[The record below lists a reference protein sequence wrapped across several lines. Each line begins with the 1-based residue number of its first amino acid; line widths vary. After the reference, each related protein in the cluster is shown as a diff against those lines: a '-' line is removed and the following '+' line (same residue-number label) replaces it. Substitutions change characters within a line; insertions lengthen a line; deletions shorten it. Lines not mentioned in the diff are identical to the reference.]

1 MSNLREATILSVHHW
16 TDRLFS
22 FTATRDPSFRF
33 LSGQFAM
40 IGLRTEAAPIMRA
53 YSMVSPSYAEALEFL
68 SIKIPDGPLTSRLK
82 LVQPGDTLLLGGK
95 SSGTLLTSNLQP
107 GRRLFLISTGTGL
120 APFMSIIRDPEV
132 YEQYEKV
139 VLVHNCRT
147 VEELAYRDLL
157 TSELHTDEWIGA
169 DVAQKLTYI
178 PIVSRE
184 PFENRGRVTDWMRD
198 GSLFS
203 TIGPTPELH
212 TEDRFMVCGSPQM
225 LADFCGIMGDW
236 GFAEGSSNRPG
247 QFVIERA
254 FVDK

>member
-22 FTATRDPSFRF
+22 FTTTRDPSFRF

-53 YSMVSPSYAEALEFL
+53 YSMVSPNYAEALEFL
-68 SIKIPDGPLTSRLK
+68 SIKITGGPLTSRLK
-82 LVQPGDTLLLGGK
+82 FVQPGDKLLLGGK
-95 SSGTLLTSNLQP
+95 SSGTLLTSNLLP

-132 YEQYEKV
+132 YEKYERV

-169 DVAQKLTYI
+169 EVAQKLTYI
-178 PIVSRE
+178 PIVTRE
-184 PFENRGRVTDWMRD
+184 PFGNMGRVTDWMRD
-198 GSLFS
+198 GSLFG
-203 TIGPTPELH
+203 TLGPAAQHLAG
-212 TEDRFMVCGSPQM
+212 DRFMVCGSPQM
-225 LADFCGIMGDW
+225 LAEFCSIMDSW

-247 QFVIERA
+247 RFVIERA